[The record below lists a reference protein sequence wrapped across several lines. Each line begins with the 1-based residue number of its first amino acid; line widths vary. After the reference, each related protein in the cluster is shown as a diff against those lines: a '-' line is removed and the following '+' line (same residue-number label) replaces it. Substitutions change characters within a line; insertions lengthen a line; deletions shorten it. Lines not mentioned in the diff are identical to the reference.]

1 MNKNYKKN
9 TQTIK
14 KKKTHTQKKTQR
26 IGKCRVVHNMITYV
40 HVLKVY
46 P

>member
-14 KKKTHTQKKTQR
+14 KTKDKKKTHR